1 MKIVLDASYLNS
13 LIDETKS
20 NWPIETI
27 QVILTKENGKYLTTA
42 DMNRAYKQMPLDE
55 QSRRL
60 TLLVIGNQ

>member
-13 LIDETKS
+13 IIDETKS